1 MDEEV
6 CGQLKREQDI
16 INYVMMTRSQ
26 SSSSSSSDSPVID
39 PMEKLKSVTD
49 KIKHALDDDSLSDTR
64 VLQSLAKGLEVDTSN
79 SQIANTRRTLVKIIT

>member
-64 VLQSLAKGLEVDTSN
+64 VIQSLAKGLEVDTSN